1 MDPSTTLVSRPLKKH
16 IQRAYQD
23 SLWRHFSINVDQR
36 LKMFQFFITI
46 STALLGGAFL
56 LPKAGGG
63 IPVHWGIGIIGFLAC
78 CFSALFWMLDR
89 RTRQLLTSAKDAI
102 RKFDVQTIPGDEN
115 EPLRLFDKEN
125 QSSKVTSQ
133 TACFRFAFG
142 LVAALGVSGMLMA
155 IFWMNGS
162 VGPSLSS

>member
-63 IPVHWGIGIIGFLAC
+63 IPVHWGIGIIGCLAC
-78 CFSALFWMLDR
+78 CFSILFWKLDA
-89 RTRQLLTSAKDAI
+89 RTGQFLRSAKEAI
-102 RKFDVQTIPGDEN
+102 TALDNQTIPGDEN
-115 EPLRLFDKEN
+115 KPLRLFEDET
-125 QSSKVTSQ
+125 QSSERFSQ
-133 TACFRFAFG
+133 TICFRFAFG